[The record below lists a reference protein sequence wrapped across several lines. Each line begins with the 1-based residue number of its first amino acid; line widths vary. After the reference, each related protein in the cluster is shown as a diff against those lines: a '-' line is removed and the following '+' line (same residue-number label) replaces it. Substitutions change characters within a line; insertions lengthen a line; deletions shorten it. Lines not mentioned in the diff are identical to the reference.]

1 MNIANKFITSLSPKI
16 LQKSSLQAEMDHP
29 MLLLPFISQKLSIRL
44 KSLQNITSQHKQ
56 AQ

>member
-1 MNIANKFITSLSPKI
+1 MHLPKKS

-29 MLLLPFISQKLSIRL
+29 MLLLPFISQKLSIRF

-56 AQ
+56 AE